1 MNLSGQTALI
11 TGASRGIGRAIAIR
25 LAGEGAD
32 VIINYAGN
40 AAAAEESAAKCEAL
54 GVKTLCIR
62 ANVADEAEVDALFKE
77 ALKFT
82 GRIDILINN
91 AGITKDG
98 LILRMKAQ
106 DFDDVIAVNLRGTYL
121 CMKKASKIMLK
132 QRYGRIVSIS
142 SVVGVHGNPGQVNYA
157 ASKAGIIGMTKSLA
171 KELGAKGITANAV
184 APGMIAT
191 EMMDEVD
198 EKTQAGFIE
207 AIPVHRAGTPEDVAN
222 AVAFLCDPDA
232 SYITG
237 QVLGVD
243 GGMGI

>member
-25 LAGEGAD
+25 LASEGAD

-40 AAAAEESAAKCEAL
+40 EAKALETAAECEKF
-54 GVKTLCIR
+54 GVKTLCIQ
-62 ANVADEAEVDALFKE
+62 ANVAEEADVDAMIKE
-77 ALKFT
+77 AQKFT
-82 GRIDILINN
+82 GRIDILVNN

-98 LILRMKAQ
+98 LLLRMKAQ
-106 DFDDVIAVNLRGTYL
+106 DFDDVINVNLRGTFL
-121 CMKKASKIMLK
+121 CMKKVSKIMLK

-191 EMMDEVD
+191 EMMEEVD

-222 AVAFLCDPDA
+222 AVAFLSSPDA

>member
-1 MNLSGQTALI
+1 MRLSNQTALI

-25 LAGEGAD
+25 LASEGAD

-40 AAAAEESAAKCEAL
+40 AAAAEETAAKCAEY
-54 GVKTLCIR
+54 GVKTLCLK

-77 ALKFT
+77 AQKFT
-82 GRIDILINN
+82 GRIDILVNN

-132 QRYGRIVSIS
+132 QRYGRIISIS
-142 SVVGVHGNPGQVNYA
+142 SVVGVHGNPGQVNYS

-171 KELGAKGITANAV
+171 KELGAKGITANAI

-191 EMMDEVD
+191 EMMAEVD
-198 EKTQAGFIE
+198 EKTQEGFIE

-222 AVAFLCDPDA
+222 AVAFLSSPDT